1 MKIRLNESEM
11 SIEPN
16 KQVVYLISDDLTDVF
31 PDAKDATDAA
41 LDMLEGT
48 QCSVVINGDE
58 MPIVI
63 TDDIILIGDV
73 EASDYDSGKAKKLLE
88 MWANDEL
95 YTASEVE
102 RENYNITPDEEY
114 PMRVDIADGNN
125 YTAVSYYPSEQQMSN
140 AVVRI
145 WSGSGYTADEFYVNV
160 PHGADNVYD
169 ALDKAIVMAEKVAP
183 KLLMDPQEIEEEAAK
198 DGHYDMDTG
207 EGDEVFEETY
217 IYEDATMA
225 GAKQP
230 YYIYA
235 ENFGV
240 SPYDGPLA

>member
-1 MKIRLNESEM
+1 M

-16 KQVVYLISDDLTDVF
+16 NQVVYLISDDLTDVF
-31 PDAKDATDAA
+31 PDVKDPVDAA

-48 QCSVVINGDE
+48 QCSVVIDGDE
-58 MPIVI
+58 MPIAI
-63 TDDIILIGDV
+63 NDDIILINDV
-73 EASDYDSGKAKKLLE
+73 DASDHDSGKAKKLLE
-88 MWANDEL
+88 MWAKDEL

-102 RENYNITPDEEY
+102 KENYNITPDEEY

-125 YTAVSYYPSEQQMSN
+125 YTEVSYYPSEQQMAN
-140 AVVRI
+140 AVVSI
-145 WSGSGYTADEFYVNV
+145 WSGSGYTVAEFYVNV

-169 ALDKAIVMAEKVAP
+169 AFDQAIVMAEKVAP
-183 KLLMDPQEIEEEAAK
+183 ELLLDPQAVEEEAAK
-198 DGHYDMDTG
+198 DGHYNPETG
-207 EGDEVFEETY
+207 DGDKVFEETY

-240 SPYDGPLA
+240 APYDGPLA